1 VFSVIF
7 LILLV
12 ASAPVVYYMRRN
24 VYFAAGWFLALAVFG
39 FLIPPATA
47 HVECL
52 PVALPDSS
60 SAVRCVEKPVEDPLA
75 PAVKIIS
82 MVLFILSLAAAAVA
96 LLFDAGRLISR
107 WLR

>member
-1 VFSVIF
+1 VYSIIF

-24 VYFAAGWFLALAVFG
+24 VYFAVGWFLALAIFG
-39 FLIPPATA
+39 FLIPPAEA

-52 PVALPDSS
+52 PVANST
-60 SAVRCVEKPVEDPLA
+60 AVQCVEKPVEDPLA
-75 PAVKIIS
+75 PAVKVIS
-82 MVLFILSLAAAAVA
+82 LALFILSLAAAAVA